1 MDLSATRKKLTPA
14 ERQRRQIQGLCMY
27 CGGVG
32 HFAAEYP
39 ARRTGTARTSGHCVL
54 AGAQATM
61 TPVSVSDF
69 DSESG
74 KEEAQE

>member
-1 MDLSATRKKLTPA
+1 MDLSAAGGKLTPA
-14 ERQRRQIQGLCMY
+14 ERQRRRTQGLCMY

-32 HFAAEYP
+32 HFAAECP
-39 ARRTGTARTSGHCVL
+39 ARRTGAAGTSGRRTL
-54 AGAQATM
+54 AGVRVTM
-61 TPVSVSDF
+61 TPASDS

>member
-1 MDLSATRKKLTPA
+1 
-14 ERQRRQIQGLCMY
+14 MY

-32 HFAAEYP
+32 HFADECP
-39 ARRTGTARTSGHCVL
+39 ALRTGTAETSGR
-54 AGAQATM
+54 GAVVGARATM
-61 TPVSVSDF
+61 IPIPVSDS